1 VQWPTSKHCADI
13 GLLDTYFDAPQHARF
28 LRNRFDASATVMS
41 EVVGNGG
48 EEPIDGR
55 TWSTLKDEYDIYDR
69 IDFIYMARNANAQV
83 LNSFTLDERNT
94 LPHYPSDHRAVVTD
108 LTLAE

>member
-83 LNSFTLDERNT
+83 LNSFTLVERNT